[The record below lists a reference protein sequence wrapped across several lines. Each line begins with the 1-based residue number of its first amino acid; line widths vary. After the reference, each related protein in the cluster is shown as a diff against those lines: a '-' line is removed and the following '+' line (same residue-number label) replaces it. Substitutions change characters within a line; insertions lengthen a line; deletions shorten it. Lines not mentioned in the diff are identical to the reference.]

1 MTHSNLNDFN
11 KPSEGFIVWNEY
23 ALVEDIR
30 DQKSGETKGSERS
43 Y

>member
-11 KPSEGFIVWNEY
+11 KPSEGFIVGMNMLLLKILEH
-23 ALVEDIR
+23 
-30 DQKSGETKGSERS
+30 QKNGETKGSERS